1 MGVILLFLLWVDA
14 SLFALVFWRLTRSQP
29 SFVELIIHWA
39 TWAGLACAFL
49 AQLAYLRQI
58 IRTKE
63 VPAFELFFLSTWQ
76 LGVYPLGVALVLS
89 FLPRAWTW
97 AHISAHILASFALF
111 NAVLYFA
118 HAFFAEQLYAYFHI
132 TVRH

>member
-1 MGVILLFLLWVDA
+1 MGIILLFSLWVEA
-14 SLFALVFWRLTRSQP
+14 ALFALVFWRLTKSQP
-29 SFVELIIHWA
+29 SFIKLAAHWA

-49 AQLAYLRQI
+49 AQLAYLWQI
-58 IRTKE
+58 IRAKE
-63 VPAFELFFLSTWQ
+63 VPAFELFFFSTWE

-97 AHISAHILASFALF
+97 AHISAQILTSFALF
-111 NAVLYFA
+111 NIVLCFL
-118 HAFFAEQLYAYFHI
+118 HLFSSEWLYAYFHI